1 VPRARTTSSA
11 DGVLITRPEPGA
23 AETAARLAAVGL
35 RAIVAPLF
43 TIESRPIAATPAQAV
58 LVTSANALPALP
70 ASLRAT
76 PLLAVGDATAAKARA
91 LGFATVQS
99 AGGDA
104 VALAA
109 LAARRCAPER
119 GPLLLASG
127 ARQGMALVRDLRAR
141 GFTVRRRIAYAARPV
156 AVLPEP
162 AAAALRE
169 GGVGAALFFSAD
181 AARVFIARLR
191 AALGERAVAP
201 VEALAISRTV
211 AEALRPLP
219 WRRIRVASHPTQDEV
234 LKLLS

>member
-23 AETAARLAAVGL
+23 AETAARVAALGFRPV
-35 RAIVAPLF
+35 VAPLF
-43 TIESRPIAATPAQAV
+43 TIEPRALSAIPAQAV

-70 ASLRAT
+70 ASLCGA

-99 AGGDA
+99 AGRDA

-109 LAARRCAPER
+109 LAARLCAPQR
-119 GPLLLASG
+119 GPLLLACG
-127 ARQGMALVRDLRAR
+127 ARQGVALARDLRAR
-141 GFTVRRRIAYAARPV
+141 GFAVRRRIAYAARPV
-156 AVLPEP
+156 PELPATAAV
-162 AAAALRE
+162 ALRE
-169 GGVGAALFFSAD
+169 GAVRAVLFFSAD

-191 AALGERAVAP
+191 AMLPDAAVAR

-211 AEALRPLP
+211 VAALRPLP
-219 WRRIRVASHPTQDEV
+219 WRCIRVASHPTQDEV